1 MRSLGK
7 VLCRIT
13 TAVLF
18 LLLPLGS
25 WAQSPDPLVGAW
37 NLTGTQNGS
46 PIIIAVM
53 TFHAGGTT
61 TEFDTSGTNSSA
73 SPGESIDLGVWSK
86 TANRSYT
93 FKEQNY
99 IYDSTGNLSELAVGV
114 CNLTLA
120 SGLNSFKGSCSVNFY
135 NCSLTECPGSLVTG
149 PVTYQISAKRF

>member
-1 MRSLGK
+1 MRNFAK
-7 VLCRIT
+7 ALCGIT
-13 TAVLF
+13 IAVLF

-25 WAQSPDPLVGAW
+25 WAQNSDPIVGAW
-37 NLTGTQNGS
+37 NLTGTQNGA
-46 PIIIAVM
+46 PIVIAVM

-99 IYDSTGNLSELAVGV
+99 IYDSSGNLSELAVGT
-114 CNLTLA
+114 CNLSLA
-120 SGLNSFKGSCSVNFY
+120 AGLNSFKGSCSLSFY
-135 NCSLTECPGSLVTG
+135 NCSLSECPGSLVTG
-149 PVTYQISAKRF
+149 PITYQISAKRF